1 MCIRD
6 SIVDVEASSEQG
18 DDPAAP
24 RVHRQSF
31 NHRHHKGAP
40 VSGAVGNESRWL
52 TWVRAL
58 PRASVLVFCAIAM
71 TAVQAVLGV
80 LQARIGVRVTAALLV
95 GVAAAASEIDKLHI
109 RRGEQREAEQQ
120 ARQTQ
125 EAAEAEW
132 LRQAQDCL
140 RVWPAPRID
149 EVDPYVLGV
158 TRSPLADRY
167 ARAGE
172 RLPPYVG
179 RDWDAVARERLRAR
193 GLVLLIGAPAS
204 GVTRTAY
211 EVASGGPTTRVVLAP
226 QAPNGLR
233 NALHDLDILSRL
245 EPPVRLVLWLGRVDA
260 FADDGLTAAMLRRCR
275 ERSRGLWVVATIST
289 TRYQTWE
296 TEQSDVA
303 AEFGEPVTL
312 ERLPSAEELS
322 KAEAAYPGVD
332 FSEGVAAAFTAARAL
347 LVRMRAGDGDCP
359 HEPAGSD
366 CPVARAVVAVAISW
380 AGTGTVRPLPMA
392 RLSELVRQR
401 LNLSEQPD
409 PRHLVT
415 AVEWASAPTLQGAAL
430 LRHSAP
436 ESTGETVEAHREIAE
451 ICSAWQRPSRAV
463 WAAALEEAAAAADS
477 EAVGRIG
484 FRAHSGGD
492 ADTAAQAWA
501 RIARPD
507 EPAAAWLER
516 GCRVQPQTPGGASRG
531 ATAAAS
537 ARAVRGGVRPRPP
550 RGRPDPPQPRDRVAQ
565 PGGAGQGPRAARA
578 GTGDRGA
585 RVRPRPPR
593 GRPDPQQPRDRVA
606 RPGGAGRGPRA
617 VRAGAGDRGARV
629 RPGPPH
635 GRRDPQQPRDRV
647 ARPGGAG
654 HGPRAVRAGAAHPP
668 RPRPK
673 RALICLHRHAQ
684 SSQCRP
690 RPSCA
695 ERRSGRARSWR
706 CAARC
711 RLRSLNRT

>member
-1 MCIRD
+1 M
-6 SIVDVEASSEQG
+6 
-18 DDPAAP
+18 
-24 RVHRQSF
+24 
-31 NHRHHKGAP
+31 
-40 VSGAVGNESRWL
+40 SGAVGNESRWL

-58 PRASVLVFCAIAM
+58 PRASVLVFCGIAM

-95 GVAAAASEIDKLHI
+95 GAAAAASEVDKLHI

-125 EAAEAEW
+125 EAAETEW

-158 TRSPLADRY
+158 AQSPLADRY

-233 NALHDLDILSRL
+233 KALHDLDVLSRL
-245 EPPVRLVLWLGRVDA
+245 EPPVRLVLWLDRVDA
-260 FADDGLTAAMLRRCR
+260 FADDGLKAAMLRRCR
-275 ERSRGLWVVATIST
+275 ERSPGLWVVATIST

-296 TEQSDVA
+296 TEQSDAA

-312 ERLPSAEELS
+312 ERLPSADELS

-359 HEPAGSD
+359 HEPVGSD

-401 LNLSEQPD
+401 LSLSEQPD
-409 PRHLVT
+409 PRHLAT
-415 AVEWASAPTLQGAAL
+415 SVEWASAPTLQGAEL

-436 ESTGETVEAHREIAE
+436 ESPGGTVEAHREIAE

-463 WAAALEEAAAAADS
+463 WAASLAEAAAAADS

-484 FRAHSGGD
+484 FRAHSEGD

-501 RIARPD
+501 RITRLD

-516 GCRVQPQTPGGASRG
+516 AAAFSRRRREARAEVSPRQRLLELSEAAHGPDHPEVAGVLNNLGSARLNLGEPAKARELYERALAIAEREYGRDHRDVAGILNNLGTAWRDLGEPAKARERYERALAIVEREYGRDHPMVARTLNNLGNAWLDLGQPAKARELYVRALRIHLAHVPSGHPDVSIVTRNLRRVAPDLVVLNDGRVVRGAGGA
-531 ATAAAS
+531 
-537 ARAVRGGVRPRPP
+537 
-550 RGRPDPPQPRDRVAQ
+550 RPD
-565 PGGAGQGPRAARA
+565 AGFDHS
-578 GTGDRGA
+578 TG
-585 RVRPRPPR
+585 
-593 GRPDPQQPRDRVA
+593 
-606 RPGGAGRGPRA
+606 
-617 VRAGAGDRGARV
+617 
-629 RPGPPH
+629 
-635 GRRDPQQPRDRV
+635 
-647 ARPGGAG
+647 
-654 HGPRAVRAGAAHPP
+654 
-668 RPRPK
+668 
-673 RALICLHRHAQ
+673 
-684 SSQCRP
+684 
-690 RPSCA
+690 
-695 ERRSGRARSWR
+695 RSV
-706 CAARC
+706 
-711 RLRSLNRT
+711 T